1 MEAGVGASMRVMRK
15 DGLVTTSAVDR
26 PPDSLPGQGRTG
38 IVLLIAS
45 IAGLPL
51 LLLIARRLGRRGVLL
66 VEAVCAVLFARD
78 VSMTAAGAPA
88 QLKLLPRM
96 LLLVET
102 ASSGVATLA
111 GLYTFARWPRIKD
124 RGENRTKALATVATT
139 TTFLLH
145 AAREA
150 IYLSPGHGMRGGSH
164 RSA

>member
-15 DGLVTTSAVDR
+15 DGLVTISAVDR

-88 QLKLLPRM
+88 QLNLLPRM
-96 LLLVET
+96 LLFVET

-124 RGENRTKALATVATT
+124 RAENRTKAVATVATT

-150 IYLSPGHGMRGGSH
+150 IYLSPGYGMRGGSH